1 MLTNRKEIFEKIQ
14 QELSDTRDNILIL
27 KELTKPIAPDSA
39 IGRVSRMDAINN
51 KSINEAALRKAE
63 VKLSGLTYALSRV
76 KDDDFGICAK
86 CEQPI
91 PLGRVMLVPH
101 SRFCA
106 NCVD

>member
-1 MLTNRKEIFEKIQ
+1 MTPSRKEIFDKIQ
-14 QELSDTRDNILIL
+14 QELTETRNSILVL

-63 VKLSGLTYALSRV
+63 VKLSGLTYALNRIQ
-76 KDDDFGICAK
+76 DDDFGICAK
-86 CEQPI
+86 CEQII
-91 PLGRVMLVPH
+91 PLGRIMLVPH

-106 NCVD
+106 KCVD